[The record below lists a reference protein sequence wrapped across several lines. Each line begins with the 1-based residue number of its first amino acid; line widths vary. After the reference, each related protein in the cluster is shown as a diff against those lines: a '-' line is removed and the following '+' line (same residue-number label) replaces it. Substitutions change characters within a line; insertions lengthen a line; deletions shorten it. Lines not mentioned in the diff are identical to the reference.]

1 MVWSAVRHPQRR
13 GLLLPNGIINLQTRC
28 SHRASP
34 HAQSRASPGSL
45 FLRAWRSVCFLQQT
59 GPALSTGTRIGRMR
73 RCSFS
78 TVAYTYRPT
87 TACPLHRSHSR
98 SVRPV
103 QLLFFF
109 CGRWNP
115 ATDVEKE
122 RVSEKERQ
130 NLLAVHTQ
138 WVLNGSSTRSMFN
151 VQYIVHTRTR
161 THAQTNL
168 VHGTGRCSVHCAVRR
183 EAYTVSQSTSPSD
196 PVSWA
201 ARWGFTTATR
211 SPVNN
216 RRAALPRFPLGSS
229 LRACA

>member
-1 MVWSAVRHPQRR
+1 MDKLRHDPTQGTVVWSAVRHPQRR

-59 GPALSTGTRIGRMR
+59 GPALSTGTRMGRMR

-78 TVAYTYRPT
+78 TVAYYRPT

-103 QLLFFF
+103 QLLFSFVAD
-109 CGRWNP
+109 GTPPR
-115 ATDVEKE
+115 TLRKK

-130 NLLAVHTQ
+130 SLFCGPHSM
-138 WVLNGSSTRSMFN
+138 GSKWLIHQEH
-151 VQYIVHTRTR
+151 V
-161 THAQTNL
+161 
-168 VHGTGRCSVHCAVRR
+168 
-183 EAYTVSQSTSPSD
+183 
-196 PVSWA
+196 
-201 ARWGFTTATR
+201 
-211 SPVNN
+211 
-216 RRAALPRFPLGSS
+216 
-229 LRACA
+229 